1 MASQNFDIASL
12 FERAFGYKQGLPFDS
27 SKIVPPQYL
36 EATPYEN
43 VPQTDETEFSK
54 FRQMRLQLGGNV
66 LGQPLFMPVG
76 FDVDGELVLLPN
88 EPTLQVSVKKIVV
101 KTQLVGSKRDG
112 TVKELISLDDYE
124 IVLRGIA
131 ISTTSKKV
139 FPEDDIFK
147 IHELFLKNKSVS
159 IISGL
164 TALLGINKVVIE
176 SFDLPT
182 MIGIQHAQAYELK
195 MVSDADWFLEL
206 D

>member
-36 EATPYEN
+36 ETTPYEN
-43 VPQTDETEFSK
+43 VPQTDESEFSK

-112 TVKELISLDDYE
+112 MVKELISLDDYE

-139 FPEDDIFK
+139 FPEDDIYK

-195 MVSDADWFLEL
+195 MVSDADFQLEK